1 MRAWL
6 ATRGGAFQ
14 SLRYTIGRHG
24 FDDPERLQRYLDALR
39 RRRRVVHGHTPH
51 WDDVPISFHGG
62 LAVGY
67 DGRFSRFWGRAEGE
81 EPGPIG
87 ATVALLPPLA
97 ELPSGVAAEHLPET
111 RDRRLLPGGDVGGH
125 DQREQEHLERVE
137 AGGRRL
143 LERRGPRARS
153 RRSR

>member
-1 MRAWL
+1 VRAWL

-14 SLRYTIGRHG
+14 ALRYTIGRHG
-24 FDDPERLQRYLDALR
+24 FDDPERLRRYLDHFGV
-39 RRRRVVHGHTPH
+39 RRVVHGHTPH

-87 ATVALLPPLA
+87 ATVAILPPL
-97 ELPSGVAAEHLPET
+97 P
-111 RDRRLLPGGDVGGH
+111 VG
-125 DQREQEHLERVE
+125 
-137 AGGRRL
+137 AG
-143 LERRGPRARS
+143 
-153 RRSR
+153 